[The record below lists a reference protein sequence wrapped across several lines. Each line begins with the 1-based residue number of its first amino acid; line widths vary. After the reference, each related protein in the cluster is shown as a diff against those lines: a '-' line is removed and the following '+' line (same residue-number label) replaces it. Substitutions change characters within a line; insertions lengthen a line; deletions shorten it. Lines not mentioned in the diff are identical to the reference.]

1 MAIESTLVLAAG
13 ASAIVGIILAV
24 WVFARIIDIRDRRRA
39 RYRAAWSWGRGGP
52 PDVTDPDIS
61 VKIDKIRKGYHVS
74 FYDAY
79 GQHFYSI
86 DLEKVDTSV
95 DEPRRSS

>member
-1 MAIESTLVLAAG
+1 MAIESTLVLAAS
-13 ASAIVGIILAV
+13 ASAVIGIILAV

-39 RYRAAWSWGRGGP
+39 RYRATWSWGRGGP

-61 VKIDKIRKGYHVS
+61 VKIDKIRKGYLVI
-74 FYDAY
+74 FYDAH

-86 DLEKVDTSV
+86 DLEKVD
-95 DEPRRSS
+95 SSSRE

>member
-1 MAIESTLVLAAG
+1 MAIEPTLVLAAS

-39 RYRAAWSWGRGGP
+39 LYRATWSCGLGSAP
-52 PDVTDPDIS
+52 NVTDPSVS
-61 VKIDKIRKGYHVS
+61 VKIDKIRKGYHVK
-74 FYDAY
+74 FYDAQ

-86 DLEKVDTSV
+86 DLEKVD
-95 DEPRRSS
+95 SSERG